1 MTAADPAEAGASA
14 PAVGSAAGRRCR
26 RPARPLR
33 SRLDGLRQLVPTP
46 RATPFT
52 FCYGLVLLGTAVYA
66 ELGDEST
73 VNQLLRDSS
82 TDAAHLADRPLVVLF
97 ASALW
102 VAGGLWS
109 FFGWAFAPV
118 LGALERRVGGLRT
131 AGVFLLGHVL
141 ATLATELPVAG
152 AVAAGRLPA
161 DSLHRLDYG
170 ISFGLMACLG
180 ALASL
185 QRPSWKWTLLGTASL
200 MCAQDLVELADPL
213 ASWGH
218 PIALLAG
225 VACELLLRG
234 DVREVRGGARR
245 GGGVRNVVASAARA
259 PLRPA
264 PAVAGVPD
272 TAAPTGTDVPAG
284 TDSADG
290 AVPAPL
296 GDVPLPGPRDPSGGA
311 EQGAAGL
318 VLVRDA
324 GEQPGEGGTGE
335 PGRRGPVDAQA
346 GGDVMG
352 VDDGLHHA
360 HGGEAGPVGVA
371 PRVPGPVLGRGG
383 PDRGGEERRR
393 DADALQPG

>member
-1 MTAADPAEAGASA
+1 MTAADPAEAGAPA
-14 PAVGSAAGRRCR
+14 PADGTAAGR

-33 SRLDGLRQLVPTP
+33 ARLHGLRQLVPTP

-52 FCYGLVLLGTAVYA
+52 FCYGLVLLATAVYA

-185 QRPSWKWTLLGTASL
+185 QRPPWKWTLLGAASL

-234 DVREVRGGARR
+234 DVRDA
-245 GGGVRNVVASAARA
+245 APAARA

-272 TAAPTGTDVPAG
+272 V
-284 TDSADG
+284 
-290 AVPAPL
+290 
-296 GDVPLPGPRDPSGGA
+296 
-311 EQGAAGL
+311 
-318 VLVRDA
+318 
-324 GEQPGEGGTGE
+324 
-335 PGRRGPVDAQA
+335 
-346 GGDVMG
+346 
-352 VDDGLHHA
+352 
-360 HGGEAGPVGVA
+360 
-371 PRVPGPVLGRGG
+371 
-383 PDRGGEERRR
+383 
-393 DADALQPG
+393 

>member
-1 MTAADPAEAGASA
+1 M
-14 PAVGSAAGRRCR
+14 
-26 RPARPLR
+26 
-33 SRLDGLRQLVPTP
+33 VPTP

-52 FCYGLVLLGTAVYA
+52 FCYGLVLLATAVYA

-102 VAGGLWS
+102 IAGGLWS

-185 QRPSWKWTLLGTASL
+185 QRPPWKWGLLGAASL
-200 MCAQDLVELADPL
+200 MCAQDLVEFADPL

-225 VACELLLRG
+225 VASEVLLRG
-234 DVREVRGGARR
+234 DVREGAP
-245 GGGVRNVVASAARA
+245 VPVPRA

-264 PAVAGVPD
+264 AAETAG
-272 TAAPTGTDVPAG
+272 AG
-284 TDSADG
+284 TDGALAGGRSSSGHGTTAPRGPEASADG
-290 AVPAPL
+290 SVPAPL
-296 GDVPLPGPRDPSGGA
+296 ADVPLPGPREASGGT
-311 EQGAAGL
+311 EQGPAGL
-318 VLVRDA
+318 VLRRDG
-324 GEQPGEGGTGE
+324 GEQPAEGGSGE
-335 PGRRGPVDAQA
+335 LGRRGPVDAQA
-346 GGDVMG
+346 GGDVVG
-352 VDDGLHHA
+352 VDEGLHHA
-360 HGGEAGPVGVA
+360 HGREAGPVGVA
-371 PRVPGPVLGRGG
+371 PGVPGPVLGRGG
-383 PDRGGEERRR
+383 ADGGGEERRR
-393 DADALQPG
+393 DADALQSG

>member
-1 MTAADPAEAGASA
+1 MTAADPADASTTA
-14 PAVGSAAGRRCR
+14 PADSTAEEP
-26 RPARPLR
+26 RPARPR
-33 SRLDGLRQLVPTP
+33 RPRLGALRQLVPTP

-52 FCYGLVLLGTAVYA
+52 LCYGLVLLATAVYA
-66 ELGDEST
+66 EFGDEAT

-161 DSLHRLDYG
+161 GSLHRLDYG

-185 QRPSWKWTLLGTASL
+185 QSPPWKWGLLGAASL
-200 MCAQDLVELADPL
+200 MCAQDLIELADPL

-225 VACELLLRG
+225 VACRVLLRG
-234 DVREVRGGARR
+234 DVRGGARAD
-245 GGGVRNVVASAARA
+245 VPVPVVAPDASGSVVTPGASGSVVA
-259 PLRPA
+259 PDA
-264 PAVAGVPD
+264 PGP
-272 TAAPTGTDVPAG
+272 
-284 TDSADG
+284 ADG
-290 AVPAPL
+290 AVPLPA
-296 GDVPLPGPRDPSGGA
+296 GAVALPGPRDPSGA
-311 EQGAAGL
+311 QQQGPAGRGGG
-318 VLVRDA
+318 VPGRDV
-324 GEQPGEGGTGE
+324 GEQPVEGGAGE
-335 PGRRGPVDAQA
+335 PVRRGPAESEP

-360 HGGEAGPVGVA
+360 HGREPGPVGVA
-371 PRVPGPVLGRGG
+371 PRMPGPVVRSGG
-383 PDRGGEERRR
+383 ADGGGEERRR
-393 DADALQPG
+393 DADALQPR